1 MERDRLTITLRRDV
15 LEQLDRTIDGY
26 KLRNRSH
33 AIEYY
38 LSRELGGRLTTA
50 VILCGGQGV
59 HLRPFTYELPK
70 AMIPVKGRP
79 LLEHIIDGL
88 RDQGIRDI
96 VLTIDYLGD
105 KIQQHFGDGAKFGVK
120 ITIVPAAKPVGTGG
134 SLRTAAKRIGDQ
146 PFLLLYGDVLAKVD
160 YRDLIDFHAEH
171 KKLVTM
177 AVTSVADPSA
187 SGAVGLRGARVV
199 SFTEKPKAGPATSR
213 LISAG
218 IFVMDPKVIDAIPA
232 KTGVVSLERDVFPA
246 LVKRDCIDGFVIDA
260 PWYDIST
267 PETYE
272 RALKEW
278 SE

>member
-38 LSRELGGRLTTA
+38 LSRELGGRLTKA
-50 VILCGGQGV
+50 LILCGGTGV

-79 LLEHIIDGL
+79 ILEHIIGEL
-88 RDQGIRDI
+88 RDQGVRDVI
-96 VLTIDYLGD
+96 LTIDYLGE

-120 ITIVPAAKPVGTGG
+120 FTYVPSAKPIGTGG
-134 SLRTAAKRIGDQ
+134 SLRAAKSAIGDQ

-160 YRDLIDFHAEH
+160 YHDLIDFHAEQ

-187 SGAVGLRGARVV
+187 SGVVGLRGARIV
-199 SFTEKPKAGPATSR
+199 SFTEKPNAGPATSR

-218 IFVMDPKVIDAIPA
+218 IFVMDPTVIDAIPA
-232 KTGVVSLERDVFPA
+232 KAGVVSLERDVFPT
-246 LVKRDCIDGFVIDA
+246 LVKRDSINGFVIDA

-278 SE
+278 RE